1 MTNEVQEDLNSMPEI
16 EILTPEF
23 SDFMTV
29 EGDDL
34 PPGLHPERPNLLGA
48 TLLEPGS
55 KPVARPMYRLSQL
68 ERREVENQIRLNLE
82 SGRFKPSSFFG
93 LHQ

>member
-1 MTNEVQEDLNSMPEI
+1 VSEVTNEVQEDLNSMPEI
-16 EILTPEF
+16 ERLNSEF
-23 SDFMTV
+23 SYLMTL

-48 TLLEPGS
+48 ILLEPGS

-68 ERREVENQIRLNLE
+68 ERREV
-82 SGRFKPSSFFG
+82 
-93 LHQ
+93 